1 MHPRYLLK
9 RTGQVVLTFVAT
21 VTLTFVLYQMMPGGP
36 AEAMRAMILAQ
47 SGQTG
52 GVADLDQLNEMVQFY
67 SNVNPERPLHVQY
80 INYLDQLI
88 LHQDMGT
95 SIFRGEPVWDL
106 LMERAPWSMFI
117 GVYALA
123 MGYTVSLFMGTMMA
137 YKERSRFDS
146 ASSLVII
153 FLNSVPYYIFAIVL
167 VWFLAIEN
175 SYFPIEGRY
184 GTTVDPGFTV
194 EYMWSVVRHATLPA
208 VSMGLLAT
216 GGALTMRG
224 NAIRVLGEDYV
235 RVAELRG
242 LRSGRVA
249 MQYVGR
255 NSVLPLYTQF
265 MIGIAGVIS
274 STVVVEQIFGYN
286 GMGTLLLQAVNLR
299 DYPLLMG
306 TLIVLTTI
314 TLLAIYVADLT
325 YGYIDPRV
333 ASGETNE

>member
-1 MHPRYLLK
+1 M
-9 RTGQVVLTFVAT
+9 VVTFVAT
-21 VTLTFVLYQMMPGGP
+21 VTVTFVLYQLMPGGP
-36 AEAMRAMILAQ
+36 AEAMRAAVLAAA
-47 SGQTG
+47 GQAGTT
-52 GVADLDQLNEMVQFY
+52 VELDQLNNLVANY
-67 SNVNPERPLHVQY
+67 SNVNPNHPIHVQY
-80 INYLDQLI
+80 WNYWKALV
-88 LHQDMGT
+88 LHQDMGI
-95 SIFRGEPVWDL
+95 SLYRGEPVWNL
-106 LMERAPWSMFI
+106 ILKRAPWTMFI
-117 GVYALA
+117 GAYALT
-123 MGYTVSLFMGTMMA
+123 MGYAVSLVLGTLMA
-137 YKERSRFDS
+137 YKERSLFDS
-146 ASSLVII
+146 VSSTVVI

-167 VWFLAIEN
+167 VYFLAIEN
-175 SYFPIEGRY
+175 AVFPMNNRY
-184 GTTVDPGFTV
+184 GASVAPGFTLTF
-194 EYMWSVVRHATLPA
+194 MQSVVNHAILPV

-224 NAIRVLGEDYV
+224 NAVRVLGDDYV

-242 LRSGRVA
+242 LRRSRVA